1 MRRPIQSVIDTGN
14 GSPRR
19 QAVIIGSVIALHALL
34 GYAVVS
40 GLAQRIVLEAPN
52 ILTAEVLP
60 QKDEEPPPPPQPLPL
75 KPDMLAT
82 PAAPTVPVPVIRI
95 APAKPSH
102 SITVIQGPPHPVT
115 MAPRAVVGAPPAPET
130 AAVIAPTAA
139 RSVAGTHT
147 IPPYPDL
154 SRRLGEAGTVRLQIT
169 LDEGGAVRAVTVARS
184 SGSDRLDQ
192 TAAAWVQANWRY
204 HPATRDGRPIASSV
218 LAEVVFDLKN
228 ARR

>member
-1 MRRPIQSVIDTGN
+1 MRRPIQSVIDSGN

-19 QAVIIGSVIALHALL
+19 QAVIIGGVIALHAVL
-34 GYAVVS
+34 GYAIVS

-60 QKDEEPPPPPQPLPL
+60 QQEVPPPPQPLPL
-75 KPDMLAT
+75 KPDALLKPT
-82 PAAPTVPVPVIRI
+82 AAPPAPVPVIRI
-95 APAKPSH
+95 APTKPAH
-102 SITVIQGPPHPVT
+102 SITVVQGPPRPVT
-115 MAPRAVVGAPPAPET
+115 PAPRVVVEAPPAPVPEP
-130 AAVIAPTAA
+130 APVIAPTAA

-154 SRRLGEAGTVRLQIT
+154 ARRLGESGTVRIQVA
-169 LDEGGAVRAVTVARS
+169 LDEAGIIRAVTVVRS

-192 TAAAWVQANWRY
+192 AAASWVQAHWRY
-204 HPATRDGRPIASSV
+204 EPATRNGQPVASSL

-228 ARR
+228 AR